1 MPHLTVP
8 QTILLGVWTAPLWG
22 IKVVDLLEAIR
33 RYRLR
38 GGQRRPGGGRSRT
51 W

>member
-1 MPHLTVP
+1 MPHLTVA
-8 QTILLGVWTAPLWG
+8 QTILLVMWTAPIWG

-38 GGQRRPGGGRSRT
+38 SARRHPGGGRSRT